1 MPEIKCPKCGT
12 VFQIEESD
20 YQSIVSQ
27 IRNEEFNAEIAERE
41 KRFIADKES
50 AVKLAEISK
59 DALLKE
65 KMSEKDAEI
74 VRLKSQI
81 SAFDSQ
87 KKVDLADAM
96 AGKDKEIGS
105 RELEI
110 QRLKSEIGL
119 EKARRDNELAKIESE
134 KNAEIENLKQ
144 QLLNK
149 DMERKLAVN
158 QAVDAKQKEIN
169 ELTIK
174 VQSDAANFKLKEQ
187 EMKSKYE
194 SDLKIASEQVELYKD
209 FKARQSTKMIGESLE
224 VYCHN
229 EFEKIRATAFKSA
242 YFEKDNDAR
251 SGSKGDFIF
260 KDFTDDNIEFVSIM
274 FEMKNEA
281 DQTSTKH
288 RNEDFFKELDK
299 DRNEKNCEYAVLVS
313 MLESDSDLYNTGIVD
328 VSHKYPKMYVV
339 RPQFFLPIITLL
351 RNAALNSVQYKAE
364 LAIARNQNIDISNF
378 ENEIEDFKSKFGN
391 NYRLASEKFAKAI
404 EEIDKTIDHLTKVKE
419 ALIGSEN
426 NLRLA
431 NNKAQDLTI
440 KKLTRNNPTMR
451 AKFDELK
458 NNEQ

>member
-404 EEIDKTIDHLTKVKE
+404 EEIDKTIDHLTKVKD

>member
-1 MPEIKCPKCGT
+1 
-12 VFQIEESD
+12 
-20 YQSIVSQ
+20 
-27 IRNEEFNAEIAERE
+27 
-41 KRFIADKES
+41 
-50 AVKLAEISK
+50 
-59 DALLKE
+59 
-65 KMSEKDAEI
+65 MSEKDAEI

-209 FKARQSTKMIGESLE
+209 FKARQSTKMIG
-224 VYCHN
+224 
-229 EFEKIRATAFKSA
+229 KS
-242 YFEKDNDAR
+242 
-251 SGSKGDFIF
+251 
-260 KDFTDDNIEFVSIM
+260 V
-274 FEMKNEA
+274 
-281 DQTSTKH
+281 
-288 RNEDFFKELDK
+288 
-299 DRNEKNCEYAVLVS
+299 
-313 MLESDSDLYNTGIVD
+313 
-328 VSHKYPKMYVV
+328 
-339 RPQFFLPIITLL
+339 
-351 RNAALNSVQYKAE
+351 
-364 LAIARNQNIDISNF
+364 
-378 ENEIEDFKSKFGN
+378 
-391 NYRLASEKFAKAI
+391 
-404 EEIDKTIDHLTKVKE
+404 
-419 ALIGSEN
+419 
-426 NLRLA
+426 
-431 NNKAQDLTI
+431 
-440 KKLTRNNPTMR
+440 
-451 AKFDELK
+451 
-458 NNEQ
+458 